1 MYRKIRIIRSHLHVK
16 KPQIT
21 QAKEGQNALKSSF
34 ACFGLEV
41 CMNSPQRLSTYW
53 VTCADGLELLLEEE
67 IAQLGATDVERKAGR
82 LIFKGTLETAY
93 RICMWS
99 RLASRVVMPIYEHA
113 IEHSHDVRDVA
124 EELYEGAVNFD
135 WSLIFAP
142 QSTFAI
148 RLHVERDIKVNTQ
161 FATLRVKDGVVD
173 SFMETVGRRPS
184 IDIKQPEITLYILA
198 GKTTHHYCLDLS
210 GDSLHKR
217 GYRQVMTEAPI
228 KENLAAAI
236 LHKAKLQA
244 LQPKLVLDP
253 MCGSG
258 TFIIES
264 LMILTDRAPGLVRRF
279 GFNGWHGHDH
289 ELWMSL
295 KAEAAQRHQ
304 DALAKPLPK
313 FYAYDADWD
322 AVKATRQ
329 NLIAAG
335 FESILDNMKIEER
348 TLADWPAFNLEADEK
363 AFIVTNP
370 PYGERLGDKASNR
383 ALYLGISALL
393 QKTFPHQ
400 HAAVIAAQIEQ
411 ADVLAFDATQTL
423 RLMNGKLPIYIR
435 FGVIKPL
442 LNSQPFLARW
452 TSQPVEVEGAQDF
465 ANRLQKNMTALKK
478 WAVNEGIYC
487 LRLYDADLPDFN
499 VAVDLYGDRLHVQ
512 EYAPPKQIDPEKAK
526 KRFNLA
532 LAAIRAV
539 TGFNRDAI
547 FIKTRAR
554 QSGKTQYEKQST
566 ASKRFVVKEGR
577 ANLLVNLTD
586 YLDTGLFLDH
596 RQMRLRIAQEA
607 KGKHFL
613 NLYSYTSTAS
623 LHAALG
629 GAASTT
635 SVDLSNTYLNWSKE
649 NFVLNGLTVDHADEQ
664 HMFFASDCFDW
675 LKEGHEQYDLIF
687 IDPPTFSNSKKFYG
701 TFDVQR
707 DHLSL
712 LKRAMNRLST
722 DGTLYFSNNYRGFEM
737 SEEIEGMFDVVEITQ
752 ETIGPDFKRNQKIH
766 RSWQIKHH
774 SV

>member
-1 MYRKIRIIRSHLHVK
+1 MCQIYKKFHSFNSQNTVNLAQFLFILFRSLYFMN
-16 KPQIT
+16 T
-21 QAKEGQNALKSSF
+21 SS
-34 ACFGLEV
+34 
-41 CMNSPQRLSTYW
+41 RLSNYW
-53 VTCADGLELLLEEE
+53 VTCADGLETLLEEE
-67 IAQLGATDVERKAGR
+67 LKGLGVQNVERFPGR
-82 LIFKGTLETAY
+82 LTFKGTLENAY

-99 RLASRVVMPIYEHA
+99 RLASRVLMPIHTHE
-113 IEHSHDVRDVA
+113 IEFSHDARDVA
-124 EELYEGAVNFD
+124 EELYEGAISFD

-148 RLHVERDIKVNTQ
+148 RLHVEREIKVNTQ
-161 FATLRVKDGVVD
+161 FATLRAKDGVVD
-173 SFMETVGRRPS
+173 SFMEAVGKRPS
-184 IDIKQPEITLYILA
+184 IDTKSPEITMYILA
-198 GKTTHHYCLDLS
+198 GKKEHTYCLDLS

-217 GYRQVMTEAPI
+217 GYRRFMTDAPI

-236 LHKAKLQA
+236 LQKAKLKEKN
-244 LQPKLVLDP
+244 PDIILDP

-264 LMILTDRAPGLVRRF
+264 LLILTDRAPGLVRRF
-279 GFNGWHGHDH
+279 GFNGWNGHDH

-295 KAEAAQRHQ
+295 KAEAAERHQ
-304 DALAKPLPK
+304 QALEQPLPK
-313 FYAYDADWD
+313 FYAFDADWE
-322 AVKATRQ
+322 AVKATKQ
-329 NLIAAG
+329 NIIAAG
-335 FESILDNMKIEER
+335 FERLLDHIQIEER
-348 TLADWPAFNLEADEK
+348 TLSDWPDFQAEGKTAFV
-363 AFIVTNP
+363 VTNP

-383 ALYLGISALL
+383 ALYLGLSALL
-393 QKTFPHQ
+393 QKHFPNQ
-400 HAAVIAAQIEQ
+400 SAAVIAAQVEQ
-411 ADVLAFDATQTL
+411 ADVLAFNEPQTL

-435 FGVIKPL
+435 FGTVKP
-442 LNSQPFLARW
+442 SAVVKPFLADW
-452 TSQPVEVEGAQDF
+452 QPQQFEPIEGAEDF
-465 ANRLQKNMTALKK
+465 TNRLQKNMQALKK
-478 WAVNEGIYC
+478 WAVKENVYC

-512 EYAPPKQIDPEKAK
+512 EYAPPKKIDPEKAK

-532 LAAIRAV
+532 LQAIRAV
-539 TGFNRDAI
+539 TGLGRDAV

-554 QSGKTQYEKQST
+554 QEGKNQYTKQST
-566 ASKRFVVKEGR
+566 ASKRFIVQEGQ
-577 ANLLVNLTD
+577 AKILVNLTD

-596 RQMRLRIAQEA
+596 RQIRLRIAKEA

-664 HMFFASDCFDW
+664 HQFFASDCFEW

-707 DHLSL
+707 DHVSL
-712 LKRAMNRLST
+712 IKRAMNRLT
-722 DGTLYFSNNYRGFEM
+722 TEGTLYFSNNYRGFEM
-737 SEEIEGMFDVVEITQ
+737 DETLPALFDIQEISH

-766 RSWQIKHH
+766 RAWKIQHPQI
-774 SV
+774 

>member
-1 MYRKIRIIRSHLHVK
+1 
-16 KPQIT
+16 
-21 QAKEGQNALKSSF
+21 
-34 ACFGLEV
+34 
-41 CMNSPQRLSTYW
+41 MNTSLRLNHYW
-53 VTCADGLELLLEEE
+53 ITCADGLEPLLQEE
-67 IAQLGATDVERKAGR
+67 IEQLGTKVTERKAGR
-82 LIFKGTLETAY
+82 LIIEGTLEQAY

-99 RLASRVVMPIYEHA
+99 RLASRVLLPIHTYEL
-113 IEHSHDVRDVA
+113 EFTHDARDVA
-124 EELYEGAVNFD
+124 EELYEGAMSFD

-148 RLHVERDIKVNTQ
+148 RLHAEREIMVNSQ

-173 SFMETVGRRPS
+173 SFMEAVGRRPS
-184 IDIKQPEITLYILA
+184 IDTKQPEITIYALA
-198 GKTTHHYCLDLS
+198 GKTEHTYCLDLS

-217 GYRQVMTEAPI
+217 GYRRFMTDAPI

-236 LHKAKLQA
+236 LQKAQLKQRN
-244 LQPKLVLDP
+244 PEIVLDP

-258 TFIIES
+258 TFIIEA

-279 GFNGWHGHDH
+279 GFNGWHGHDR
-289 ELWMSL
+289 ELWLSL
-295 KAEAAQRHQ
+295 KAEAAERHEK
-304 DALAKPLPK
+304 ALELPLPK
-313 FYAYDADWD
+313 FYAYDADWE
-322 AVKATRQ
+322 AIKATRE
-329 NLIAAG
+329 NIIAAG
-335 FESILDNMKIEER
+335 FENLLGQIQIEER
-348 TLADWPAFNLEADEK
+348 TLADWPDFAAEGK
-363 AFIVTNP
+363 TAFIVTNP
-370 PYGERLGDKASNR
+370 PYGERLGEKASNR
-383 ALYLGISALL
+383 SLYLGLSALL
-393 QKTFPHQ
+393 QKHFPNQ
-400 HAAVIAAQIEQ
+400 YAAIIAAQIEQ
-411 ADVLAFDATQTL
+411 SDVLAFEAPETL

-435 FGVIKPL
+435 FGVIKPEKV
-442 LNSQPFLARW
+442 SQPFLVNWQA
-452 TSQPVEVEGAQDF
+452 QPIEMEEAQDF

-478 WAVNEGIYC
+478 WATKENIYC

-512 EYAPPKQIDPEKAK
+512 EYAPPKTIDPEKAK

-539 TGFNRDAI
+539 TGLNRDAI

-554 QSGKTQYEKQST
+554 QTGTTQYTKQST
-566 ASKRFVVKEGR
+566 ASKRFIVQEGK
-577 ANLLVNLTD
+577 AKILVNLTD

-607 KGKHFL
+607 RGKHFL

-664 HMFFASDCFDW
+664 HMFFASDCFEW

-707 DHLSL
+707 DHISL
-712 LKRAMNRLST
+712 IKRAMNRLHSE
-722 DGTLYFSNNYRGFEM
+722 GTLYFSNNYRGFEM
-737 SEEIEGMFDVVEITQ
+737 DEEIEAIFQVEEITS
-752 ETIGPDFKRNQKIH
+752 ETIGLDFKRNQKIH
-766 RSWQIKHH
+766 RAWKIQHPALDQY
-774 SV
+774 

>member
-1 MYRKIRIIRSHLHVK
+1 
-16 KPQIT
+16 
-21 QAKEGQNALKSSF
+21 
-34 ACFGLEV
+34 
-41 CMNSPQRLSTYW
+41 MNSSQRLSTYW

-67 IAQLGATDVERKAGR
+67 IAQLGATNVERKAGR

-99 RLASRVVMPIYEHA
+99 RLASRVVLPIHEHVLDHTFDA
-113 IEHSHDVRDVA
+113 RDVA

-148 RLHVERDIKVNTQ
+148 RIHIDRDIKVNSQ

-173 SFMETVGRRPS
+173 SFMEAVGRRPS
-184 IDIKQPEITLYILA
+184 IDTKQPEITMYVQA
-198 GKTTHHYCLDLS
+198 GKTSHTYCLDLS

-217 GYRQVMTEAPI
+217 GYRRFMTDAPI

-236 LHKAKLQA
+236 LHKADLKNR
-244 LQPKLVLDP
+244 QPDMVLDP

-289 ELWMSL
+289 ELWMSI
-295 KAEAAQRHQ
+295 KAEAAERHAQ
-304 DALAKPLPK
+304 ALEQPLPQ
-313 FYAYDADWD
+313 FYAFDADWD
-322 AVKATRQ
+322 AIKATRQ
-329 NLIAAG
+329 NIIAAG
-335 FESILDNMKIEER
+335 FEGVLDRIQLEER
-348 TLADWPAFNLEADEK
+348 TLADWGDFPERGN

-370 PYGERLGDKASNR
+370 PYGERLGEKASNR
-383 ALYLGISALL
+383 ALYQGISALL
-393 QKTFPHQ
+393 QDYFPNQ
-400 HAAVIAAQIEQ
+400 YAAVIASQVEQ
-411 ADVLAFDATQTL
+411 ADVLAFAEPQTL
-423 RLMNGKLPIYIR
+423 RLMNGKLPIYVR
-435 FGVIKPL
+435 FGHVKP
-442 LNSQPFLARW
+442 SASAQPFLVNWQA
-452 TSQPVEVEGAQDF
+452 QPVEIEGAQDF

-478 WAVNEGIYC
+478 WAVKENIYC

-532 LAAIRAV
+532 LAVIRAV
-539 TGFNRDAI
+539 TGLNRDAI
-547 FIKTRAR
+547 FIKTRAK
-554 QSGKTQYEKQST
+554 QAGKNQYEKQST
-566 ASKRFVVKEGR
+566 ASKRFIVREGK
-577 ANLLVNLTD
+577 AKILVNLTD

-664 HMFFASDCFDW
+664 HMFFASDCFEW
-675 LKEGHEQYDLIF
+675 LKDGHETYDLIF

-707 DHLSL
+707 DHISL
-712 LKRAMNRLST
+712 LKRAMNRLSS
-722 DGTLYFSNNYRGFEM
+722 DGTLYFSNNYRGFELD
-737 SEEIEGMFDVVEITQ
+737 EEIEAMFEIEEITQ
-752 ETIGPDFKRNQKIH
+752 ETIGLDYKRNQKIH
-766 RSWQIKHH
+766 RSWKIKHFG
-774 SV
+774 V

>member
-1 MYRKIRIIRSHLHVK
+1 
-16 KPQIT
+16 
-21 QAKEGQNALKSSF
+21 
-34 ACFGLEV
+34 
-41 CMNSPQRLSTYW
+41 MNTSLRLNHYW
-53 VTCADGLELLLEEE
+53 ITCADGLEALLQEE
-67 IAQLGATDVERKAGR
+67 IEQLGTKVTERKAGR
-82 LIFKGTLETAY
+82 LIIEGTLEHAY

-99 RLASRVVMPIYEHA
+99 RLASRVLLPIHTYEL
-113 IEHSHDVRDVA
+113 EHTHDARDVA
-124 EELYEGAVNFD
+124 EELYEGAISFD

-148 RLHVERDIKVNTQ
+148 RLHAEREIKVNTQ
-161 FATLRVKDGVVD
+161 FATLRAKDGVVD
-173 SFMETVGRRPS
+173 SFMEAVGRRPS
-184 IDIKQPEITLYILA
+184 IDTKQPEITLYVLA
-198 GKTTHHYCLDLS
+198 GKTEHTYCLDLS

-217 GYRQVMTEAPI
+217 GYRRYMTDAPI

-236 LHKAKLQA
+236 LQKAQLQ
-244 LQPKLVLDP
+244 QRNPEIVLDP

-258 TFIIES
+258 TFIIEA

-279 GFNGWHGHDH
+279 GFNGWHGHDR
-289 ELWMSL
+289 ELWLSL
-295 KAEAAQRHQ
+295 KAEAAERHEK
-304 DALAKPLPK
+304 ALELTLPK
-313 FYAYDADWD
+313 FYAYDADWE
-322 AVKATRQ
+322 AVKATRE
-329 NLIAAG
+329 NIIAAG
-335 FESILDNMKIEER
+335 FEKVLGQIQIEER
-348 TLADWPAFNLEADEK
+348 TLADWPDFSAEGK
-363 AFIVTNP
+363 TAFIVTNP

-383 ALYLGISALL
+383 SLYLGLSALL
-393 QKTFPHQ
+393 QKHFPNQ
-400 HAAVIAAQIEQ
+400 YAAIIAAQIEQ
-411 ADVLAFDATQTL
+411 ADVLAFEAPETL

-435 FGVIKPL
+435 FGSIKPEKVT
-442 LNSQPFLARW
+442 QPFLATW
-452 TSQPVEVEGAQDF
+452 QVQPIEMEEAQDF

-478 WAVNEGIYC
+478 WATKENVYC

-512 EYAPPKQIDPEKAK
+512 EYAPPKTIDPEKAK

-539 TGFNRDAI
+539 TGLNRDAI

-554 QSGKTQYEKQST
+554 QTGTNQYTKQST
-566 ASKRFVVKEGR
+566 ASKRFIVQEGK
-577 ANLLVNLTD
+577 AKILVNLTD

-607 KGKHFL
+607 RGKHFL

-635 SVDLSNTYLNWSKE
+635 SVDLSNTYLSWSKE

-664 HMFFASDCFDW
+664 HMFFASDCFEW

-707 DHLSL
+707 DHVSL
-712 LKRAMNRLST
+712 IKRAMNRLNSE
-722 DGTLYFSNNYRGFEM
+722 GTLYFSNNYRGFEM
-737 SEEIEGMFDVVEITQ
+737 DEEIEAIFQVEEITS

-766 RSWQIKHH
+766 RAWKIQHPGLDQY
-774 SV
+774 